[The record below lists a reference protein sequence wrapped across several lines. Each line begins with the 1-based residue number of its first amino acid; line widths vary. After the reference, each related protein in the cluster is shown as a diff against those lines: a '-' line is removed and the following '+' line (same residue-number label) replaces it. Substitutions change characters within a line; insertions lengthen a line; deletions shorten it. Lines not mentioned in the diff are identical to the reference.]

1 MKECARMRGRERKG
15 EGGRLRYE
23 VIQKKVLA
31 YKEFWREMMSKERGI
46 VPRMTEE
53 EGIDSEL
60 FGLKV
65 EGT

>member
-1 MKECARMRGRERKG
+1 MKECARMRERERKG

-31 YKEFWREMMSKERGI
+31 YKEFWRETSTERGI
-46 VPRMTEE
+46 IPRLREE
-53 EGIDSEL
+53 EEIDCES
-60 FGLKV
+60 FGLNA